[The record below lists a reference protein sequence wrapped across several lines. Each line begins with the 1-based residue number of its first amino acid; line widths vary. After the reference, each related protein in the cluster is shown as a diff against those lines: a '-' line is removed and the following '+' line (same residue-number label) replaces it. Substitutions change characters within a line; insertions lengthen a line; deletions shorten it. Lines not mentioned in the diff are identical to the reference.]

1 MGLRDLEGYVDK
13 VGIWNQGW
21 APWSFLSRDRA
32 EAEALRDRLVGKLRI
47 EFFGPGVMTDNE
59 REQAKK
65 ILGDPNAFFTTDER
79 EKAKI
84 RSLIMKLNYGMRQK
98 LRRDG
103 LTMLPLSPNEKR
115 VQQLLKKN
123 NLGDNPKN
131 RVKIVD
137 SLIEAEKEA
146 VLGGG
151 KSGQFWDMN
160 EPLPI

>member
-1 MGLRDLEGYVDK
+1 
-13 VGIWNQGW
+13 
-21 APWSFLSRDRA
+21 
-32 EAEALRDRLVGKLRI
+32 
-47 EFFGPGVMTDNE
+47 
-59 REQAKK
+59 
-65 ILGDPNAFFTTDER
+65 
-79 EKAKI
+79 
-84 RSLIMKLNYGMRQK
+84 MKLNYGMRQK

-123 NLGDNPKN
+123 NLGDTPKN